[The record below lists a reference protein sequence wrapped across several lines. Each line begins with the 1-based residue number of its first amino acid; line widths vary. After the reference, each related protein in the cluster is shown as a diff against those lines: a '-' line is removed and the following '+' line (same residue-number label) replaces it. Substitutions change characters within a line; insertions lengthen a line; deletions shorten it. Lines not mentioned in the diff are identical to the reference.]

1 MVAVHAHD
9 EPEDIVA
16 WGARGRLVAVAGEPE
31 ARERREQGRQQ
42 EQAAARR

>member
-9 EPEDIVA
+9 DPEDIVTRRA
-16 WGARGRLVAVAGEPE
+16 VGRLVAIAGEPG